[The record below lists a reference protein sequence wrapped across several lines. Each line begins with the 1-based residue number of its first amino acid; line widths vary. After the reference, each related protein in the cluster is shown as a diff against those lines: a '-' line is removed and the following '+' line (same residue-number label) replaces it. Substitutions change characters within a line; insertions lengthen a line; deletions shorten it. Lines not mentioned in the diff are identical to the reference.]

1 MHKSPKSTQNK
12 VKKIKQL
19 TIKNCENRQICT
31 KIKYNFVKPCRNK
44 IM

>member
-12 VKKIKQL
+12 VKNIKQL

-31 KIKYNFVKPCRNK
+31 KIHKRFRNNPLE
-44 IM
+44 IN